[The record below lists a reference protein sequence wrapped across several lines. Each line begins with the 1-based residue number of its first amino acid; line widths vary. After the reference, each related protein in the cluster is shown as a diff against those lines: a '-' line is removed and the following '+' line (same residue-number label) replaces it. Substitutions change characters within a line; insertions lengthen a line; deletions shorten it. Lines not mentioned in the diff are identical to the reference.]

1 MENSV
6 SACELIELPTRVVRA
21 SAIGW
26 GVTVDGYLVDAARVG
41 DRYAATVYGDQSGTI
56 SDGMTVV
63 TPSVRAV
70 EQRSGF
76 TLVRSRSGDD
86 HYVIV
91 TELLER
97 DAGDA

>member
-1 MENSV
+1 MSV
-6 SACELIELPTRVVRA
+6 CELIELPTWVVRA
-21 SAIGW
+21 SAVDW
-26 GVTVDGYLVDAARVG
+26 GVTVDGYLVNAARVG
-41 DRYAATVYGDQSGTI
+41 DRYAAIVYGDQSGGI
-56 SDGMTVV
+56 RDGMTVV

-91 TELLER
+91 TELLDR
-97 DAGDA
+97 DTGDA